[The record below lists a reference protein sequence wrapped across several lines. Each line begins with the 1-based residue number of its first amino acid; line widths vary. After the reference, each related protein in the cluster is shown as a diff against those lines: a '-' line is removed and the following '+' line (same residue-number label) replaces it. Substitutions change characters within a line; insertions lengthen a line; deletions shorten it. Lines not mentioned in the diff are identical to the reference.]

1 MKGFI
6 KKLLRED
13 LSKFTDDSESINDK
27 LIPVE
32 VNEFVY
38 HSSNP
43 HFKDE
48 ILKKG
53 LVPKGKSETWLSDTP
68 IEGAVIFATNS
79 DNKND
84 WFESGY
90 DDDIYRI
97 DTTKLENKWFLDP
110 NFGDEN
116 NQHVITFE
124 PIPLSALKLVHEG
137 TGKEYQ

>member
-1 MKGFI
+1 
-6 KKLLRED
+6 LEN
-13 LSKFTDDSESINDK
+13 INDK

-32 VNEFVY
+32 VNKFVY
-38 HSSNP
+38 HSSIPSFRDNIS
-43 HFKDE
+43 KE
-48 ILKKG
+48 G

-84 WFESGY
+84 WFDSTY

-97 DTTKLENKWFLDP
+97 DTTKLNNKWFLDP
-110 NFGDEN
+110 NFGVDD

-124 PIPLSALKLVHEG
+124 PIPLSVIKLIHKG
-137 TGKEYQ
+137 TGESYD

>member
-1 MKGFI
+1 MKGYI
-6 KKLLRED
+6 KKLLRES
-13 LSKFTDDSESINDK
+13 LENINDK

-38 HSSNP
+38 HSSIP
-43 HFKDE
+43 SFRDKISKE
-48 ILKKG
+48 G
-53 LVPKGKSETWLSDTP
+53 LVPKSKSETWLSDTP

-90 DDDIYRI
+90 NDDVYEI
-97 DTTKLENKWFLDP
+97 DTSNLKNTWFLDP
-110 NFGDEN
+110 NFGVEN

-124 PIPLSALKLVHEG
+124 PIPLNAIKLKHTG
-137 TGKEYQ
+137 TGESYD